1 MDRSI
6 LSCMKVFF
14 GYIDFKELEL
24 ASKAFGPIFFFVYL
38 IVINLILLNLFVS
51 IIYTSY
57 TKIKNQIMRK
67 TETYDWMNVICCCKK
82 KRRELNDNQLMI
94 EAEFEYD
101 KKMKKF
107 ETKMVLT
114 KEKCLVDDFIKNETD
129 QIKVLNDTLFEIQK
143 KRKDVEIAYESTKIG
158 KEYLFEDNLYKNIQ
172 ENQLRTFNT
181 QFLNHMLII
190 NEQLENDILTIDE
203 GIDHLNKHEEF
214 MNYDELLE
222 TIQEK
227 NRQVRERINEIDSK
241 FAEMYDDLN
250 DIYANKKK
258 KEPEK
263 EEEKKEENIEKQIED
278 NKDNE
283 EDSVIDNN

>member
-1 MDRSI
+1 
-6 LSCMKVFF
+6 
-14 GYIDFKELEL
+14 
-24 ASKAFGPIFFFVYL
+24 
-38 IVINLILLNLFVS
+38 
-51 IIYTSY
+51 
-57 TKIKNQIMRK
+57 MRK